1 MINREIQ
8 EDLEDFIHFRG
19 MKLPGLT
26 RLVCDERRSPVDIS
40 RAEIALTLE
49 YGVPV
54 ISAVGHS
61 GKPNLSNFGLS
72 MPTLLACL
80 VNSKSGD
87 LKLLELLQFSQSSYR
102 IINPI

>member
-1 MINREIQ
+1 MAMRMINREIQ

-19 MKLPGLT
+19 MELPGLT

-61 GKPNLSNFGLS
+61 GKPNLISAFRCSSRMFG
-72 MPTLLACL
+72 
-80 VNSKSGD
+80 
-87 LKLLELLQFSQSSYR
+87 QFEKWR
-102 IINPI
+102 FEIVGIVAVLPIEKPHN